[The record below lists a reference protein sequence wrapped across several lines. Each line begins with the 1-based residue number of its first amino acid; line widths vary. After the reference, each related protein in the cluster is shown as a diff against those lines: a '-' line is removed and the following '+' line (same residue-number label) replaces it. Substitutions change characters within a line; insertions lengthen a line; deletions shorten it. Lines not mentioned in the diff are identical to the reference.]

1 MKGGGDGGRRYRS
14 GFGGTP
20 RQKRVLW
27 LRYPKPAG
35 RDSDCLVLG
44 SQESHGLCVR
54 ARVGERVFTRLRACL
69 CPRLSL
75 FARYWQVLERAHSHR
90 SRTPTT
96 PAHILQYT
104 RSHKLSLSLSL
115 SPYPPPAHTYPLLH
129 TGSAVTRPKPRR
141 PRSAPQ
147 VQRTTACSRPIPS
160 KTSVTPPPSALS
172 CDSPPGRSP
181 PPSTKSA
188 FLRQSGR

>member
-115 SPYPPPAHTYPLLH
+115 SLPP
-129 TGSAVTRPKPRR
+129 
-141 PRSAPQ
+141 
-147 VQRTTACSRPIPS
+147 
-160 KTSVTPPPSALS
+160 PPPSLTHKLSLTHQQYSNRAQTTPPAPRPAGPANLRLLPSHPQQDLRHAPAQRALM
-172 CDSPPGRSP
+172 RL
-181 PPSTKSA
+181 SA
-188 FLRQSGR
+188 WSFASAVH